1 MIQEVATSQSA
12 SAVSTTLKYVWGI
25 SECACLLL
33 VTTTTDA
40 AAEVA
45 SNILLLIFPPLR
57 ASLEPGLKSRLNLNL
72 SRQRAIDYIPLSGPD
87 PEPGDTRIRAGHIV
101 PRNNCAL
108 PILTR
113 RKFRL
118 PALEPGRKQG
128 RRLRHQGKGSPQTS
142 KIPQHLSD
150 LGAPRFLQRSRRP
163 ARPCSADYIQL
174 SLPNEQTS
182 NYQQRC
188 LT

>member
-40 AAEVA
+40 AAEVS

-87 PEPGDTRIRAGHIV
+87 PEPGNTPIRAGHIV

-118 PALEPGRKQG
+118 PALEPGGKQG
-128 RRLRHQGKGSPQTS
+128 RRLRHQGKGSNLKDPTTS
-142 KIPQHLSD
+142 
-150 LGAPRFLQRSRRP
+150 LGAQRFLQRSRRP

-174 SLPNEQTS
+174 SLPSAQTS